1 MPEYNSDR
9 IKQIIGEINTSLKK
23 LEKIK
28 DLKEN
33 YFLSNSEKIDS
44 AKYNLIVVTEG
55 VIDIGNHIIAKE
67 KARVP
72 ADYAETFDILVEIGL
87 IPENLG
93 ENLKKMAKFRNLL
106 VHLYWKI
113 DDRKILQIIKE
124 NLVDI
129 KNFLKIL
136 LSYLNK

>member
-113 DDRKILQIIKE
+113 DDRKILQITKE

-129 KNFLKIL
+129 KSFLNIL

>member
-87 IPENLG
+87 ISENLG

-129 KNFLKIL
+129 KNFLNIL

>member
-129 KNFLKIL
+129 KSFLNIL

>member
-9 IKQIIGEINTSLKK
+9 IKQIIGQINTSLKK
-23 LEKIK
+23 LERIK

-33 YFLSNSEKIDS
+33 YFLSNPEKVDS

-72 ADYAETFDILVEIGL
+72 VDYADTFDILVEIGL

-93 ENLKKMAKFRNLL
+93 ENLKKMAKFRNLSL
-106 VHLYWKI
+106 IHI
-113 DDRKILQIIKE
+113 
-124 NLVDI
+124 
-129 KNFLKIL
+129 
-136 LSYLNK
+136 

>member
-113 DDRKILQIIKE
+113 DDRKIYQIIKE

>member
-55 VIDIGNHIIAKE
+55 IIDIGNHIIAKE

-113 DDRKILQIIKE
+113 DDRKIYQIIKE